1 MRMAYFDTIGGI
13 SGDMVLGAFINAG
26 LPLEELRKELQK
38 LSIQGLELDA
48 SHVQRSGI
56 VATKVEVE
64 VSSQPKYHRHLKGIV
79 ELIEGSDLS
88 QRVKEAS
95 KKIFYEIAKAEAKV
109 HHTTI
114 EEVHFHEVGA
124 IDSIADVVGTAIC
137 LEKFEIERVYSSPVK
152 LGSGGF
158 VRTEHGEMPI
168 PTPATL
174 EILKDYPTVLTDIRA
189 ELTTPTGAAIIKA
202 LSSGVLSN
210 GRVVIETIGYGAGT
224 RELEKVPNLLRVM
237 IGELAPEYDE
247 DELVTV
253 ETNIDDLNPELYPF
267 VIEQLLDAGAHDAYL
282 VPVIMKKG
290 RPGILLSTLVNRGK
304 LDSILKIVFSET
316 TTLGVRIHHVERRKL
331 PREEKEIETSLGRVK
346 VKAVVFDG
354 VERLVP
360 EFEECRRIAAER
372 KLPLREVYRILEVEL
387 HG

>member
-1 MRMAYFDTIGGI
+1 
-13 SGDMVLGAFINAG
+13 
-26 LPLEELRKELQK
+26 
-38 LSIQGLELDA
+38 
-48 SHVQRSGI
+48 
-56 VATKVEVE
+56 
-64 VSSQPKYHRHLKGIV
+64 
-79 ELIEGSDLS
+79 
-88 QRVKEAS
+88 
-95 KKIFYEIAKAEAKV
+95 
-109 HHTTI
+109 
-114 EEVHFHEVGA
+114 
-124 IDSIADVVGTAIC
+124 
-137 LEKFEIERVYSSPVK
+137 
-152 LGSGGF
+152 
-158 VRTEHGEMPI
+158 
-168 PTPATL
+168 
-174 EILKDYPTVLTDIRA
+174 
-189 ELTTPTGAAIIKA
+189 
-202 LSSGVLSN
+202 
-210 GRVVIETIGYGAGT
+210 
-224 RELEKVPNLLRVM
+224 M